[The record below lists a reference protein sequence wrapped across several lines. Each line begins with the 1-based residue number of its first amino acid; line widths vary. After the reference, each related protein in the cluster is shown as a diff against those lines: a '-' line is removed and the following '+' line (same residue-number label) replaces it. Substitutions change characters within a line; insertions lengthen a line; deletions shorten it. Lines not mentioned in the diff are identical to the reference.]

1 MSTATPK
8 PYNTVYDGPTQQIQ
22 SVDPNNGW
30 VAINNVLNSYT
41 TTQKNA
47 LTPLVATIILDT
59 TLNKLCF
66 YGTDLAWHT
75 VTSA

>member
-8 PYNTVYDGPTQQIQ
+8 AANVVYDGPTQQIQ

-47 LTPLVATIILDT
+47 LFPLQATIILDT

-66 YGTDLAWHT
+66 FGTDAAWHT